1 MIPDLDPTISLY
13 LGAGVAVAGALL
25 LVSALI
31 GAPSRRTAGGAST
44 DLRQVVLRQRAGKR
58 IASPIMDASSRL
70 LHRLTPTGAVERLD
84 KKIDVAGARQTW
96 SADRL
101 IGTKVMLATAGAL
114 VGVYRV
120 INNPTAMTVIV
131 AVLFTA
137 GGFGIP
143 DFVLA
148 RRATDRQKNIDR
160 ELPDLLDQMVVS
172 VEAGLGFEAAM
183 SRVAKQNSGAL
194 AHELSRVLQDVRFGM
209 NRRDAFHKLLAR
221 TDSADLKQFVNAL
234 TQAERLGMPLA
245 DVLRVQADEMRKKR
259 RMRAEEV
266 ALKIPVKLVFPLL
279 FCIMPALFVVII
291 GPAVIRIADS
301 GL

>member
-1 MIPDLDPTISLY
+1 MTAEVTLY
-13 LGAGVAVAGALL
+13 VSAGIVVFSVMVLAGMLLSGGGRSAGA
-25 LVSALI
+25 
-31 GAPSRRTAGGAST
+31 AST
-44 DLRQVVLRQRAGKR
+44 DLRQVVLRQRARKR
-58 IASPIMDASSRL
+58 LVSPMMGRFMIW
-70 LHRLTPTGAVERLD
+70 LHALTPTGAIERLD
-84 KKIDVAGARQTW
+84 HKIDVAGARSTW

-101 IGTKVMLATAGAL
+101 IGTKVMLATVGGL
-114 VGVYRV
+114 MGVYRLL
-120 INNPTAMTVIV
+120 NEATATNMLITV
-131 AVLFTA
+131 LLSA

-143 DFVLA
+143 DLVLS
-148 RRATDRQKNIDR
+148 RRATDRKRHIDR

-183 SRVAKQNSGAL
+183 SRVAKSNQGAL
-194 AHELSRVLQDVRFGM
+194 AHELSRVLQDIRFGM
-209 NRRDAFHKLLAR
+209 SRRDSFAKLLGR
-221 TDSADLKQFVNAL
+221 TESADLRQFVNAL

-259 RMRAEEV
+259 RMRAEET

-291 GPAVIRIADS
+291 GPAIIRVADS

>member
-1 MIPDLDPTISLY
+1 MTPDLSLY
-13 LGAGVAVAGALL
+13 LGAGVSVAGGILLLSALL
-25 LVSALI
+25 SQQT
-31 GAPSRRTAGGAST
+31 RRSLGGAST
-44 DLRQVVLRQRAGKR
+44 DMRQVALRQRAGKR
-58 IASPIMDASSRL
+58 IVSPLMGHIAQL
-70 LHRLTPTGAVERLD
+70 FHRLTPTGAVERLD

-101 IGTKVMLATAGAL
+101 IGTKVMLATAGAI

-120 INNPTAMTVIV
+120 INDPTPMTMLV
-131 AVLFTA
+131 AVMLSA
-137 GGFGIP
+137 GCFGLP

-148 RRATDRQKNIDR
+148 RRAKERKAHIDR

-183 SRVAKQNSGAL
+183 SRVAKSNDGAL

-209 NRRDAFHKLLAR
+209 NRRDAFAKLLGR
-221 TDSADLKQFVNAL
+221 TDSTDLKQFVNAL

-259 RMRAEEV
+259 RMRAEET